1 MEDKNN
7 QGEKYWWSA
16 GLALFSRLSV
26 WIIGPILLAIFIG
39 KKLDA
44 KFESEP
50 WLFLLSVGTAFVISI
65 SAMVRIGLGEF
76 KKIDSEKEEKNK

>member
-7 QGEKYWWSA
+7 QGDKYWWSA
-16 GLALFSRLSV
+16 GLALFGRLSA
-26 WIIGPILLAIFIG
+26 WIIGPILVAIFIG
-39 KKLDA
+39 KKLDT

-50 WLFLLSVGTAFVISI
+50 WLFLLSVGVAFIVSI

-76 KKIDSEKEEKNK
+76 GKIDSEKKNK

>member
-7 QGEKYWWSA
+7 QDEKYWWSA
-16 GLALFSRLSV
+16 GLALFSRLSA

-50 WLFLLSVGTAFVISI
+50 WLFLLSVGVAFVISI
-65 SAMVRIGLGEF
+65 SAMVRIGLREF
-76 KKIDSEKEEKNK
+76 SEKKENK